1 MAEILDDEV
10 GAPNDGTEA
19 IEEHPEEIEAPDEP
33 PTYGERN
40 CYLPEQLKTALKNAL
55 ISLGQ
60 REIYDRRR
68 EVMRDRR
75 NRFYRRGWQHIYE
88 NRQTGMYSLGVAGES
103 VATGNGGSVEC
114 PQYIGDYNIFRPTEL
129 VIESVLTQNPPG
141 IDFRPKTQDTEDLEA
156 AAAAEI
162 YREYFDRCNDSKG
175 IQLKIVQ
182 MMCESGRVLVTVATE
197 ANGQLWGLND
207 DGDAKQNEVAKVWG
221 TLESRVFPMTAKEQ
235 CDLDAIVLFDDPTVN
250 NAKKQ
255 YPDIKKKIKGVASGI
270 CENAYERIAR
280 LGVLQGT
287 RRYAQVG
294 DALTHLTVRVNA
306 FLRPANFMDEKFD
319 DPYELFIGDDEH
331 DIPPDEPEDNKNED
345 GKPFT
350 VRDKLSQLFPNGVH
364 TVFIGQEYAE
374 SWDESMDDACTIGF
388 PYEGDGMSREAMMD
402 DAVVIQDFFNDIMN
416 SLREAQDMGWPR
428 TYIHADDEEFDAIQ
442 DQRSEPYAFSLKKAR
457 ANQALEADFFRE
469 PDLALPASLVSLL
482 EYLGGPFLQF
492 VMGTPPALFGA
503 GMEDQKTASGYATAR
518 AQAMGTKGIPWAT
531 VQTIMAQMYYL
542 AALKASQNPDHA
554 EQILVP
560 VKGQTQVLKLE
571 RLSKGHFGAYPDED
585 SSFPESTSAKRA
597 LLQQLLTLAAS
608 NPQMGS
614 QILGDVYNW
623 EIMLQVFGFKE
634 IQLMEAEAAK
644 KQMREIEELLDG
656 SPIPPSPEELQA
668 WQAQQQLAQT
678 QHAGAALLAQ
688 QQGAPP
694 PPAPPAPKMIQ
705 LGTDPTGQPIAFPE
719 ELLKPSIEVDD
730 LDFHQWEGPCGQ
742 DWLSTEACWRELNVG
757 RPGPDGDAV
766 PNTIGVENVKL
777 HIKEHL
783 ARTAAMMQAQQ
794 AAPKPPTETINF
806 ADESPQGQA
815 AMNQQAGINAAPAAP
830 KPTIPAATATM

>member
-1 MAEILDDEV
+1 MAEILDNEAV
-10 GAPNDGTEA
+10 KPNDGTDSV
-19 IEEHPEEIEAPDEP
+19 EEHPEEIDGPDEP

-40 CYLPEQLKTALKNAL
+40 RFLPDQLKTALKNAA
-55 ISLGQ
+55 IAIGQ

-88 NRQTGMYSLGVAGES
+88 NRQTGMFSLGVAGEAVS
-103 VATGNGGSVEC
+103 TGSGGSVEC

-156 AAAAEI
+156 AATGEL
-162 YREYFDRCNDSKG
+162 YREYFDQCNDSKG

-182 MMCESGRVLVTVATE
+182 MLAESGRTVVSVATE
-197 ANGQLWGLND
+197 ANAQLWGKND

-221 TLESRVFPMTAKEQ
+221 TLETRVFPMTAKEQ
-235 CDLDAIVLFDDPTVN
+235 CDLDAVCLFDDPTVN
-250 NAKKQ
+250 SAKLQYPHIAKK
-255 YPDIKKKIKGVASGI
+255 IVGVSAGI

-294 DALTHLTVRVNA
+294 DAMTHLTTRVNA
-306 FLRPANFMDEKFD
+306 YLRPSNFVDDKYQ
-319 DPYELFIGDDEH
+319 DPYELYIGNDDEG
-331 DIPPDEPEDNKNED
+331 IEPDAPEDNENED
-345 GKPFT
+345 GTPFT
-350 VRDKLSQLFPNGVH
+350 VQDKLNQLFPNGAH
-364 TVFIGQEYAE
+364 AVFIGQDYAE
-374 SWDESMDDACTIGF
+374 AWDESMDDAIVIGF
-388 PYEGDGMSREAMMD
+388 PYEGDGMSRESMMD

-428 TYIHADDEEFDAIQ
+428 TYISAEDQDFDAIQ
-442 DQRSEPYAFSLKKAR
+442 DQRSEPYAFSIKKAR
-457 ANQALEADFFRE
+457 QNQPLENDFYRE
-469 PDLALPASLVSLL
+469 PDLVLPASLVSLM
-482 EYLGGPFLQF
+482 EYLSGPFLQF
-492 VMGTPPALFGA
+492 VMGTPPALFGG

-531 VQTIMAQMYYL
+531 VQQMMATMYYL
-542 AALKASQNPDHA
+542 AALKASKNPDHA

-560 VKGQTQVLKLE
+560 VKGQTQTLKLE
-571 RLSKGHFGAYPDED
+571 RLTKGHFGSFPDED

-597 LLQQLLTLAAS
+597 LLQQLLTLAAT
-608 NPQMGS
+608 NPQVGA

-623 EIMLQVFGFKE
+623 EIITQIFGFKE

-656 SPIPPSPEELQA
+656 SPIPPTPEEMQSFM
-668 WQAQQQLAQT
+668 AQQQLEMT
-678 QHAGAALLAQ
+678 QHASAALVSQ
-688 QQGAPP
+688 QQGQPP
-694 PPAPPAPKMIQ
+694 PPAPQPPKMIT
-705 LGTDPTGQPIAFPE
+705 LGQDQMGQPMQYPE
-719 ELLKPSIEVDD
+719 ALLKPSIEVDD

-742 DWLSTEACWRELNVG
+742 EWLSTEACWRELNVG
-757 RPGPDGDAV
+757 RPGADGQPV
-766 PNTIGVENVKL
+766 PNTAGVENVKL

-783 ARTAAMMQAQQ
+783 QRAAVMMQAQQ
-794 AAPKPPTETINF
+794 QAAPQGKAPT
-806 ADESPQGQA
+806 P
-815 AMNQQAGINAAPAAP
+815 P
-830 KPTIPAATATM
+830 KPAIPAATATM